1 MVEFKQIVGRGT
13 RIFEGKDY
21 FTIIDYTGAT
31 NNFYDE
37 EWDGTPEDKDIP
49 PKQGKGTS
57 PSPPPS
63 NPPNPNAKKKEKVI
77 VKLAHGRKVEII
89 DIDTRY
95 VGADG
100 TPLNAEE
107 FLKQLVGSL
116 PSLYKDVEQLRTIW
130 ANPSERALLFAELE
144 KAGFGA
150 SNLKDLKSMMN
161 ADDSDIFDVLAYLS
175 FNTPMKT
182 RKERV
187 SRVNGN
193 EQIFA
198 VYSDY
203 KAIDFL
209 KFVLRRYEA
218 DGVEELGE
226 DKIGDLIKL
235 SELGSIQDAKNVFG
249 GLPQLKQAYYQL
261 QENIYK
267 AS

>member
-1 MVEFKQIVGRGT
+1 M
-13 RIFEGKDY
+13 
-21 FTIIDYTGAT
+21 
-31 NNFYDE
+31 
-37 EWDGTPEDKDIP
+37 
-49 PKQGKGTS
+49 
-57 PSPPPS
+57 
-63 NPPNPNAKKKEKVI
+63 
-77 VKLAHGRKVEII
+77 AHGRKVEII

-130 ANPSERALLFAELE
+130 KNPSERALLFTELE

-187 SRVNGN
+187 SRLNGN

-209 KFVLRRYEA
+209 KFVLLRYEA

-235 SELGSIQDAKNVFG
+235 SDLGSIQDAKNVFG

>member
-1 MVEFKQIVGRGT
+1 MKEKT
-13 RIFEGKDY
+13 
-21 FTIIDYTGAT
+21 TLLIIDYTGAT

-37 EWDGTPEDKDIP
+37 EWDGVAEDQEQITKPVKRTP
-49 PKQGKGTS
+49 TS
-57 PSPPPS
+57 RTKERE
-63 NPPNPNAKKKEKVI
+63 PNPDFKKKEKVI
-77 VKLAHGRKVEII
+77 VKLAQGRRVEII

-95 VGADG
+95 VGADS
-100 TPLNAEE
+100 TPLSAEE

-116 PSLYKDVEQLRTIW
+116 PRLFKDVEHLRTIW
-130 ANPSERALLFAELE
+130 KNPHHRADFLKELE
-144 KAGFGA
+144 NLGFGTK
-150 SNLKDLKSMMN
+150 NLKDLKSMMN
-161 ADDSDIFDVLAYLS
+161 AEDSDIFDVLAYLS

-187 SRVNGN
+187 SQVNGN
-193 EQIFA
+193 EQVFA
-198 VYSDY
+198 VYSDF

-209 KFVLRRYEA
+209 KFVLMRYEA